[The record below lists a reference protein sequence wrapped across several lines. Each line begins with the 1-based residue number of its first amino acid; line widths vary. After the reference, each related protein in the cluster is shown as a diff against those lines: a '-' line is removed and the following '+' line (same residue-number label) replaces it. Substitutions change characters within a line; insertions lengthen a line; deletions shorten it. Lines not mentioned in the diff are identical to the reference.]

1 MPFSSQSGRLAADV
15 SGATDVSGAAGSHR
29 IVLVHGFTQTGRCL
43 GPMADDLARDHEVV
57 LPDAPGHGG
66 SVDHA
71 GAGLWRGADLLAA
84 TGGRATYV
92 GYSMGARLCLHLALA
107 HPDLVERLVL
117 IGATAGISD
126 DEERAVRRRR
136 DHDLADRIE
145 KVGVSVFLA
154 EWLAQPMFAAL
165 PPEAVFDEERHRNTA
180 AGLAA
185 SLRNAG
191 TGSMDP
197 LWTRLGEIT
206 APVLA
211 VAGSDDGAFVER
223 SRAVAAAVS
232 GSARTVDGAG
242 HAAHLEA
249 PTATIALIRAFL
261 GASPPHDA

>member
-15 SGATDVSGAAGSHR
+15 SGAAGARR

-43 GPMADDLARDHEVV
+43 GPLADDLVRDHQVV

-71 GAGLWRGADLLAA
+71 DAGLWRGADLLAA

-107 HPDLVERLVL
+107 HPDVVERLVL

-126 DEERAVRRRR
+126 DDERAVRRRR
-136 DHDLADRIE
+136 DNDLADHIE
-145 KVGVSVFLA
+145 KVGVTEFLA
-154 EWLAQPMFAAL
+154 EWLAQPMFTAL
-165 PPEAVFDEERHRNTA
+165 PPEAVFDDERRRNTA
-180 AGLAA
+180 TGLAA

-197 LWTRLGEIT
+197 LWTRLEEIT

-211 VAGSDDGAFVER
+211 LAGSKDGPFVER

-232 GSARTVDGAG
+232 GTARTVEGAG

-249 PTATIALIRAFL
+249 PSATIALIRRFL
-261 GASPPHDA
+261 GASPPDHA